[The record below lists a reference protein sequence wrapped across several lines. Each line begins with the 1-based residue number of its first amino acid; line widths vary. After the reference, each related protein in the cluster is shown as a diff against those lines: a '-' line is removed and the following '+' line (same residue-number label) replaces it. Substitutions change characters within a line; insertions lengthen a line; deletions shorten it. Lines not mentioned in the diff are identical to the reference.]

1 MLERGAD
8 QVTAVNVAER
18 ADVARTTI
26 YRHWPDQASLLLATI
41 DDFGTPT
48 FEPSMEGDLEVDL
61 RDSVAKLAQRL
72 AARKT
77 RLVFSA
83 LATHAHHSE
92 TFAVAQQNFVRHL
105 ANPIQMVLE
114 ASIERGDLAST
125 CDCEFEASLLA
136 APILHQHFM
145 LYGELSAD
153 LVNAVVDSWLE
164 ARR

>member
-48 FEPSMEGDLEVDL
+48 FEPSMEGDLEIDL

-83 LATHAHHSE
+83 LATHAHHSD
-92 TFAVAQQNFVRHL
+92 TFAGAQQNFVRHL
-105 ANPIQMVLE
+105 ASPIQRVLE
-114 ASIERGDLAST
+114 AAIERGDLGA
-125 CDCEFEASLLA
+125 CDCEFEAALIA

-145 LYGELSAD
+145 LYGELSDD
-153 LVNAVVDSWLE
+153 LVNAAVDSWLA